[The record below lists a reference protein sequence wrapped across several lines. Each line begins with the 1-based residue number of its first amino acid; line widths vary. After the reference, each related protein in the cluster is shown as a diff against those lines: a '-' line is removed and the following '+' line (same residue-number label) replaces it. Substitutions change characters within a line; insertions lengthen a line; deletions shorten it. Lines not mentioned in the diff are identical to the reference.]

1 MSETQQVTPKRCA
14 VYCRVSSD
22 ERLDQTFNSID
33 AQREAGAAFI
43 ASQRAEGWEQVE
55 DNYEDPGF
63 TGGNMDRPGL
73 KRLLQDIQDGKIDI
87 VVVYKIDRLSR
98 SLADF
103 AKMIQLFDRYKAS
116 FSSVTQQI
124 NSATSMGRLML
135 NVLLSFAQFEREVTG
150 ERIRDKF
157 AASKRKGMWMGGQVP
172 MGYCVDNR
180 KLVVEPEEAEVVRQ
194 IFDSFVATRSTTLMV
209 KQLVEQGVTSKNG
222 KPLSK
227 QALYTI
233 LHNRLYIGDIGHK
246 GDTSKNRH
254 PLSKQAVHTIPHN
267 RLYLGD
273 IGHKGDFY
281 PGQHEALIDQ
291 SQWDRVQEIMAQN
304 SRDRARDTFGQ
315 KCRHGFLLR
324 GMMFT
329 ADGDLYLP
337 MATRKTSGK
346 LYRYYVVNKNQKMG
360 AGTVEFANLPA
371 AGIEK
376 SVLEKVLE
384 VLRSG
389 QMVHNCWQQICVINP
404 DLTEPEAM
412 VLFFKN
418 TAGLWDQLA
427 TQAKQDIV
435 RTLIKRITV
444 APEGLHVDW
453 RFEAWG
459 ALIGVPPKNLAGYE
473 KLEYELLEL
482 EAA

>member
-1 MSETQQVTPKRCA
+1 MSETQQPTPKRCA

-43 ASQRAEGWEQVE
+43 VSQRAEGWEPVE
-55 DNYEDPGF
+55 DCYEDPGF

-73 KRLLQDIQDGKIDI
+73 KRLLRDIQDGKIDI

-150 ERIRDKF
+150 ERIRDKI
-157 AASKRKGMWMGGQVP
+157 AASKRKGMWMGGPVP

-180 KLVVEPEEAEVVRQ
+180 KLVAVPEEAQVVRR
-194 IFDSFVATRSTTLMV
+194 IFDSFVVTRSTTLMV
-209 KQLVEQGVTSKNG
+209 KQLMEQGVTSKNG
-222 KPLSK
+222 KPLTK
-227 QALYTI
+227 QAIYTI
-233 LHNRLYIGDIGHK
+233 LHNRLYIGDLGHK
-246 GDTSKNRH
+246 GN
-254 PLSKQAVHTIPHN
+254 
-267 RLYLGD
+267 
-273 IGHKGDFY
+273 FY
-281 PGQHEALIDQ
+281 PGQHEALIKQ
-291 SQWDRVQEIMAQN
+291 SQWDRVQEIMAEN
-304 SRDRARDTFGQ
+304 SRDRARETFGQ

-329 ADGDLYLP
+329 PDGDLYLP

-346 LYRYYVVNKNQKMG
+346 SYRYYVVNKNQKMG

-371 AGIEK
+371 DGIEK
-376 SVLEKVLE
+376 SVMEQVLE

-389 QMVHNCWQQICVINP
+389 QMVHKFWEQVCSLNP
-404 DLTEPEAM
+404 KLTEPEAM

-418 TAGLWDQLA
+418 TAGIWDQLA

-444 APEGLHVDW
+444 APEGVHVDW

-459 ALIGVPPKNLAGYE
+459 ALIGLPPKNLAGYE

-482 EAA
+482 ENA